1 MDITSVDPSI
11 MGDGPTSSP
20 SPNANLRRFYRQER
34 TWPRCHQNVCR
45 TGNSKYELL

>member
-20 SPNANLRRFYRQER
+20 SPNAISDDSIGKREPDPDAIKMFVGQVTPNMNY
-34 TWPRCHQNVCR
+34 
-45 TGNSKYELL
+45 